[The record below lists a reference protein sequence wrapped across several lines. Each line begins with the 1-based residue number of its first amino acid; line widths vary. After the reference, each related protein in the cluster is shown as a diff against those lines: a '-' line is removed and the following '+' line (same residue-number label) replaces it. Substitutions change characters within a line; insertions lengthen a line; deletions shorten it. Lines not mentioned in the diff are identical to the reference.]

1 LVQAYAT
8 TANLGRR
15 GAAHG
20 DDRRVELFV
29 ISAVPVD
36 FSDPALAADIAD
48 GLVGVEKVL
57 AEAAVTEEAL
67 LTEASRHLIDAGGKR
82 FRATLVLLAAH
93 FGDSRD
99 ERIVPAAA
107 AIELTH
113 LATLFHDDVMDEAS
127 IRRGLQSANSR
138 WSNTIAIL
146 TGDFL
151 FARASSILAELGAEA
166 IRIQAET
173 FTRLVSGQVAET
185 LGPRPGQDPLVHYL
199 RVVEDK
205 TASLIA
211 TAGRFGAMFA
221 GAPADVVA
229 RITAASHALGVA
241 FQLSDDILDVASES
255 AQSGKAPGTDLR
267 EGVRS
272 LPVLHALAPAAPGSP
287 AAGPGV
293 GAGPGSS
300 PAGPAVG
307 GRAEAGDARLRELLS
322 RDGLTDD
329 AEHAEALALLRAH
342 PAMDAARADLRRWSD
357 AARTE
362 IAGLPDVPARR
373 AFEIMCDFVMERTS

>member
-1 LVQAYAT
+1 M
-8 TANLGRR
+8 TA
-15 GAAHG
+15 
-20 DDRRVELFV
+20 
-29 ISAVPVD
+29 AVPVEFTD
-36 FSDPALAADIAD
+36 SSLAASIAD
-48 GLVGVEKVL
+48 GLAGVEKAL
-57 AEAAVTEEAL
+57 AEAAQTEEAL
-67 LTEASRHLIDAGGKR
+67 LTEASRHLIEAGGKR

-93 FGDSRD
+93 FGDPRD

-113 LATLFHDDVMDEAS
+113 LATLFHDDVMDEAA

-151 FARASSILAELGAEA
+151 FARASNLLAGLGPEA
-166 IRIQAET
+166 IRIQAQT

-185 LGPRPGQDPLVHYL
+185 LGPRPGQDPLAHYL

-221 GAPADVVA
+221 DAPGDVVD
-229 RITAASHALGVA
+229 RISSASHALGVA

-255 AQSGKAPGTDLR
+255 AESGKEPGTDLR

-272 LPVLHALAPAAPGSP
+272 LPVLHVLAAPPS
-287 AAGPGV
+287 
-293 GAGPGSS
+293 
-300 PAGPAVG
+300 
-307 GRAEAGDARLRELLS
+307 RDGDRLRELLS
-322 RDGLTDD
+322 GDGLTD
-329 AEHAEALALLRAH
+329 ESLHAEALALLRAH
-342 PAMDAARADLRRWSD
+342 PAMDAARADLGRWVRVAQD
-357 AARTE
+357 E
-362 IAGLPDVPARR
+362 IAGLPDVPARH
-373 AFEIMCDFVMERTS
+373 AFKTICDFVADRTS

>member
-1 LVQAYAT
+1 
-8 TANLGRR
+8 
-15 GAAHG
+15 
-20 DDRRVELFV
+20 V

-151 FARASSILAELGAEA
+151 FARASSILAELGTEA

-211 TAGRFGAMFA
+211 TAGRFGALFA

-272 LPVLHALAPAAPGSP
+272 LPVLHALAPSGPGSLVSGSP
-287 AAGPGV
+287 AAGSP
-293 GAGPGSS
+293 GAGS
-300 PAGPAVG
+300 PAAGSPA
-307 GRAEAGDARLRELLS
+307 AGDARLRELLS

-329 AEHAEALALLRAH
+329 SEHAEALALLRAH

-362 IAGLPDVPARR
+362 IAGLPDVPARH

>member
-1 LVQAYAT
+1 M
-8 TANLGRR
+8 
-15 GAAHG
+15 
-20 DDRRVELFV
+20 
-29 ISAVPVD
+29 IPAVPVE
-36 FSDPALAADIAD
+36 FADSSLTANIAD
-48 GLVGVEKVL
+48 GLAGVEKAL
-57 AEAAVTEEAL
+57 AEAALTEEAL
-67 LTEASRHLIDAGGKR
+67 LTEASRHLIEAGGKR

-93 FGDSRD
+93 FGDPRD
-99 ERIVPAAA
+99 GRIVPAAT

-113 LATLFHDDVMDEAS
+113 LATLFHDDVMDEAL
-127 IRRGLQSANSR
+127 IRRGLESANLR

-151 FARASSILAELGAEA
+151 FARASNLLADLGTEA
-166 IRIQAET
+166 IRIQAQT

-185 LGPRPGQDPLVHYL
+185 LGPQPGQDPLAHYL
-199 RVVEDK
+199 HVVEDK

-221 GAPADVVA
+221 GAPDDVVD
-229 RITAASHALGVA
+229 RICSASHALGVA

-272 LPVLHALAPAAPGSP
+272 LPVLHALAPSAPGSP
-287 AAGPGV
+287 AAGSP
-293 GAGPGSS
+293 AAGSS
-300 PAGPAVG
+300 VAGSSV
-307 GRAEAGDARLRELLS
+307 AGDARLRELLS

-329 AEHAEALALLRAH
+329 SEHAEALALLRAH
-342 PAMDAARADLRRWSD
+342 SAMDAARADLRRWSD

-373 AFEIMCDFVMERTS
+373 AFEIMCDFVVERTS

>member
-1 LVQAYAT
+1 
-8 TANLGRR
+8 
-15 GAAHG
+15 
-20 DDRRVELFV
+20 V

-151 FARASSILAELGAEA
+151 FARASSILAELGTEA

-229 RITAASHALGVA
+229 RITAASNALGVA

-272 LPVLHALAPAAPGSP
+272 LPVLHALGPSGPDSPAPGSP
-287 AAGPGV
+287 AAGGPSAEPV
-293 GAGPGSS
+293 AAGAP
-300 PAGPAVG
+300 V
-307 GRAEAGDARLRELLS
+307 AGDARLRELLS

-329 AEHAEALALLRAH
+329 SEHAEALALLRAH
-342 PAMDAARADLRRWSD
+342 PAMDAARSDLRRWSD
-357 AARTE
+357 TARGE

>member
-1 LVQAYAT
+1 
-8 TANLGRR
+8 
-15 GAAHG
+15 
-20 DDRRVELFV
+20 VESLV

-36 FSDPALAADIAD
+36 FSDPALAAEIAD

-57 AEAAVTEEAL
+57 AEAAATEEAL

-99 ERIVPAAA
+99 QRTVLAAA

-127 IRRGLQSANSR
+127 IRRGLPSANSR

-151 FARASSILAELGAEA
+151 FARASGILAELGTEA

-173 FTRLVSGQVAET
+173 FTKLVSGQVAET
-185 LGPRPGQDPLVHYL
+185 LGPRPGQDPLMHYL

-211 TAGRFGAMFA
+211 TAGRFGALFA

-229 RITAASHALGVA
+229 RITAASYALGVA

-272 LPVLHALAPAAPGSP
+272 LPVLHALAPSAPGAP
-287 AAGPGV
+287 V
-293 GAGPGSS
+293 
-300 PAGPAVG
+300 
-307 GRAEAGDARLRELLS
+307 AGDARLRELLS
-322 RDGLTDD
+322 QDGLTDD

-357 AARTE
+357 LARAE
-362 IAGLPDVPARR
+362 IAWLPDLPARR
-373 AFEIMCDFVMERTS
+373 AFEIMCDFVVERTS